1 MQSNAI
7 KCNQNTNLKMYSVY
21 YENNSPMP
29 CEPLCIHGMDSING
43 VKLYKCKTSLGT
55 FLKAL
60 GNYDKGANMNPP

>member
-1 MQSNAI
+1 
-7 KCNQNTNLKMYSVY
+7 
-21 YENNSPMP
+21 MP

-43 VKLYKCKTSLGT
+43 DKLYKCKTSLGT